1 MFCTSLKLGTAL
13 RFGLPGNDKLSTRK
27 LFQSPHNPLESTAE
41 TCQFAMWAYAAHP
54 RASLKLGTALRFGLQ
69 KNDKLGT
76 RKLFKS
82 PHDPLES
89 TAKTCQFVMWA
100 YAAHP
105 RGYFSFTRK
114 VSKSVSKGLP
124 LRYPLRLKIFQNLLK
139 NGTTVPFLGTMA
151 RNFIFPQSI
160 TLSCPHSHFVTFPL
174 IYHESFVYHWGAERV
189 QEQGVSLDWN
199 RKNLPTKSDRNQS
212 IRF

>member
-1 MFCTSLKLGTAL
+1 
-13 RFGLPGNDKLSTRK
+13 
-27 LFQSPHNPLESTAE
+27 
-41 TCQFAMWAYAAHP
+41 MWACAAHS
-54 RASLKLGTALRFGLQ
+54 RASLKLDTISRFGLR
-69 KNDKLGT
+69 KNDPLGT
-76 RKLFKS
+76 RQLFKS

-100 YAAHP
+100 CAAHS

-174 IYHESFVYHWGAERV
+174 IYHESFMLLRGDRRGQRPLLPEIQKPEGFWCVFGNFLHTRKLPRCGARSSTKKRV
-189 QEQGVSLDWN
+189 C
-199 RKNLPTKSDRNQS
+199 
-212 IRF
+212 